1 MKVSRKRKGSSEIPT
16 ASTSDIAFLLIIFFM
31 ATTKFDVK
39 EGLSMVLPPAAQ
51 EGSEVVKLSQKDMTR
66 IFITGEGE
74 IMLNEDN
81 IGLFNQSVFDAR
93 IKAYLSENPQMI
105 FSIKTD
111 RDAKYNEMIKV
122 LDRLKSAG
130 AEKISLSTN

>member
-1 MKVSRKRKGSSEIPT
+1 MKVSRKRKGNSEIPT

-51 EGSEVVKLSQKDMTR
+51 EGSTVVKLSDKDMTR
-66 IFITGEGE
+66 IMITGEGE

-81 IGLFNQSVFDAR
+81 IGLFNQNIFDGR
-93 IKAYLSENPQMI
+93 IKEILKNNPQMI

-111 RDAKYNEMIKV
+111 REAKYNEMIKV

>member
-1 MKVSRKRKGSSEIPT
+1 MKISRMRKKGVGIPT
-16 ASTSDIAFLLIIFFM
+16 ASTADIAFLLIIFFM

-51 EGSEVVKLSQKDMTR
+51 EGTTVVKLSQKDMVR
-66 IFITGEGE
+66 IFITGTGE
-74 IMLNEDN
+74 IMLNEEN
-81 IGLFNQSVFDAR
+81 IGQFNQIVLDSR
-93 IKAYLSENPQMI
+93 IKKALVENPKMI

-111 RDAKYNEMIKV
+111 REAKYNEMIQV
-122 LDRLKSAG
+122 LDLLKQSG

>member
-16 ASTSDIAFLLIIFFM
+16 SSMSDIAFLLIIFFM

-39 EGLSMVLPPAAQ
+39 EGLSMVLPAAAQ
-51 EGSEVVKLSQKDMTR
+51 EGSTVVKLSEKDMTR
-66 IFITGEGE
+66 IMITSDGE

-81 IGLFNQSVFDAR
+81 IGIFNQSVFDGR
-93 IKAYLSENPQMI
+93 IKSILVSNPQMI

-111 RDAKYNEMIKV
+111 REAKYNEMIRV